1 MLNLKVFAL
10 DDGDGEARDG
20 LIEAD
25 GEEDLGPLGRLRRLD
40 VALEVGMEVELA
52 RGEVEVL
59 HAEEGLTDDAVLP
72 VHVDVVHEQ
81 PEGPRVDRQRG
92 RLKNGYLLCSALSL
106 SSIICRP
113 KRLAS
118 IVEAAEVPVSLGKPF
133 SLPRQ

>member
-20 LIEAD
+20 LVEAD

-59 HAEEGLTDDAVLP
+59 HAEEGLADDAVLP
-72 VHVDVVHEQ
+72 VYVDVVHEQ

-106 SSIICRP
+106 PVKHYLSRKEACFHCRSSRSS
-113 KRLAS
+113 RF
-118 IVEAAEVPVSLGKPF
+118 VGKAV
-133 SLPRQ
+133 

>member
-1 MLNLKVFAL
+1 MLNLEVFAL

-20 LIEAD
+20 LVEAD

-106 SSIICRP
+106 SSIICRA

-118 IVEAAEVPVSLGKPF
+118 IVEAT
-133 SLPRQ
+133 